1 MQMQVWSDAHVAART
16 LLRSPGFSL
25 TALLTL
31 VVGMS
36 ATTLALTAVNAVL
49 LKPLSV
55 RAPDRVV
62 GITTVGELAVLRNE
76 PVGFGDYADLARD
89 VAAFESVVAHRR
101 MGSVVGTGLDRRIAI
116 GEQVS
121 PNYFTT
127 LGVSFPLGRP
137 FDEADQPGAVV
148 VLGHAAWRRHF
159 GTDPRIIGREVAIGD
174 RRRTV
179 VGIAPEGF
187 TGLFRGV
194 APEFWQPL
202 DDAGGE
208 SADDRGQLEWWVH
221 ARLRGRRDARAGSHA
236 GCRPGGYALPA
247 VSALECRSLLCAHA
261 AVGGVHSP
269 RRVKGPCP
277 IRSRRRPRGRA
288 APAVGLLGQRR
299 ASRARARGRRPAR
312 GRHPTGGRS
321 QSMAD
326 HSSVARRGHPARGR
340 RGRHRV
346 APDRVG
352 RAAARRDPSAGGAG
366 RHRSSPGARLA
377 RLRPHGDRRPRVDH
391 GLVARTGVADLVGPL
406 HRRDAQDRLPRIRGR
421 RSHDV
426 ADAADCRP
434 GHDGGVAAGGRRPR
448 VAQPSRRDASRPRL
462 RDARRRGREC
472 RPGAGRPRS
481 GRSVSLPVAR
491 GRRRPG
497 ASRRRGRRMDSAGPP
512 VVECSA
518 HPTPPVRTRRRGV
531 ARASA
536 RRRRDSRS
544 RRLRSASSAGDR
556 RTRIRRVGP
565 LGRGRGRT
573 RERRVRPPLLARP
586 TTGHR
591 SAHRGGLSG
600 DADGGGRRRCG

>member
-1 MQMQVWSDAHVAART
+1 MAVLREFWRRFLGALRRNPADQDLERELRFHLEMAEEQLRGQGHSRAEAARMARVRLGGIPQVLEALRDQRGLPWLENLWSDARVAART

-62 GITTVGELAVLRNE
+62 GIASVGELAVLRKE

-101 MGSVVGTGLDRRIAI
+101 MGSVVGAGLDRRIAI

-127 LGVSFPLGRP
+127 LGVSFPLGRA

-159 GTDPRIIGREVAIGD
+159 GTDPRIIGRELAIGD

-179 VGIAPEGF
+179 VGIAPKGF
-187 TGLFRGV
+187 TGLFRGGRAGILAATRRRRRGVGRRPRTARVVGARQV
-194 APEFWQPL
+194 A
-202 DDAGGE
+202 
-208 SADDRGQLEWWVH
+208 
-221 ARLRGRRDARAGSHA
+221 GRRDARAGSYA
-236 GCRPGGYALPA
+236 GCRSGRCALPA
-247 VSALECRSLLCAHA
+247 VSALEGRSLPCAHA

-269 RRVKGPCP
+269 RRVQGPCP
-277 IRSRRRPRGRA
+277 IRSRRRPRRRP

-299 ASRARARGRRPAR
+299 ASRARAGRRWPAR
-312 GRHPTGGRS
+312 SRHTTGGRS

-326 HSSVARRGHPARGR
+326 HPSVARRGHLAHWR

-346 APDRVG
+346 ALDRVG
-352 RAAARRDPSAGGAG
+352 RADAQRDPSAGGAD
-366 RHRSSPGARLA
+366 RHRSSLDARLA
-377 RLRPHGDRRPRVDH
+377 RLRPHGDRGPRVDD
-391 GLVARTGVADLVGPL
+391 GLLARTRVAALVGPL
-406 HRRDAQDRLPRIRGR
+406 HRRDAQDRFPRIRDR

-434 GHDGGVAAGGRRPR
+434 GRDGGVVAGGRRPR
-448 VAQPSRRDASRPRL
+448 VAQPARRNSSRPRL
-462 RDARRRGREC
+462 
-472 RPGAGRPRS
+472 
-481 GRSVSLPVAR
+481 
-491 GRRRPG
+491 
-497 ASRRRGRRMDSAGPP
+497 
-512 VVECSA
+512 
-518 HPTPPVRTRRRGV
+518 
-531 ARASA
+531 
-536 RRRRDSRS
+536 
-544 RRLRSASSAGDR
+544 
-556 RTRIRRVGP
+556 
-565 LGRGRGRT
+565 
-573 RERRVRPPLLARP
+573 
-586 TTGHR
+586 
-591 SAHRGGLSG
+591 
-600 DADGGGRRRCG
+600 

>member
-1 MQMQVWSDAHVAART
+1 MHMQVWSDAHVAART

-36 ATTLALTAVNAVL
+36 ATTLTLTAVNAVL

-62 GITTVGELAVLRNE
+62 GITTVGELAVLRKE

-159 GTDPRIIGREVAIGD
+159 GTDPRIIGRELAIGD

-221 ARLRGRRDARAGSHA
+221 ARLRDDATLEQARTQVAVLADTLSRRYPHSNAGRSFALTPLSEASIHPVVSKALARFGAAGVLAVALLLLLVCSVNVAHLVLARAVDGQREVA
-236 GCRPGGYALPA
+236 IRLAVGATRWRIIRPLLAEGILLTGVAAAIALLLTAWVGPMLGEIRLPGG
-247 VSALECRSLLCAHA
+247 
-261 AVGGVHSP
+261 
-269 RRVKGPCP
+269 
-277 IRSRRRPRGRA
+277 
-288 APAVGLLGQRR
+288 
-299 ASRARARGRRPAR
+299 
-312 GRHPTGGRS
+312 
-321 QSMAD
+321 AD
-326 HSSVARRGHPARGR
+326 
-340 RGRHRV
+340 
-346 APDRVG
+346 
-352 RAAARRDPSAGGAG
+352 

-377 RLRPHGDRRPRVDH
+377 RLRPHGDRRPRIDH
-391 GLVARTGVADLVGPL
+391 GLLARTGVADLVGPL
-406 HRRDAQDRLPRIRGR
+406 HRQDAQDRLPRIRGR

-426 ADAADCRP
+426 ADSADCRP

-448 VAQPSRRDASRPRL
+448 VTQPSRRDSSRPRL
-462 RDARRRGREC
+462 
-472 RPGAGRPRS
+472 
-481 GRSVSLPVAR
+481 
-491 GRRRPG
+491 
-497 ASRRRGRRMDSAGPP
+497 
-512 VVECSA
+512 
-518 HPTPPVRTRRRGV
+518 
-531 ARASA
+531 
-536 RRRRDSRS
+536 
-544 RRLRSASSAGDR
+544 
-556 RTRIRRVGP
+556 
-565 LGRGRGRT
+565 
-573 RERRVRPPLLARP
+573 
-586 TTGHR
+586 
-591 SAHRGGLSG
+591 
-600 DADGGGRRRCG
+600 